1 MRIET
6 DVLTPA
12 IDAPRFVTP
21 IPGPRAQA
29 IIGRDSRVT
38 SPSYTR
44 FYPLVVDYGSGCV
57 VEDVDGNRFL
67 DFTAGI
73 AVCATGHCHPRVVAA
88 VQAQSERLLHMCGAD
103 FYYEPLADLAEKL
116 ANLAPGSDPK
126 RVFFTNSGAE
136 AVEAAFKLARFATR
150 RTQMIAFYG
159 GFHGRTFGAM
169 SLTGSKAVQRAG
181 FAPLVPG
188 VHHVPFPDCFRC
200 KGRPFGVDGFGHSC
214 ERCSAEAF
222 EALDILFR
230 RTVPADEVAAV
241 IVEPIQGEGGYL
253 VPPLSFHR
261 RLKELCARHGILYIA
276 DEVQAGM
283 GRTGRMFAC
292 EHFGVVPDIVCLA
305 KGIASGLPLGAVIAR
320 DNLMTWGPGSHA
332 NTFGGNPLACVAALE
347 TIDLLEEGLT
357 AAAAELGP
365 HLMSRLRDVATRQPL
380 IGDVRGMGLMVGVEL
395 VRDRLTKERAVSERN
410 AVLEAA
416 FRRGLVLLGCGEN
429 SIRFSPGLVVTR
441 EQIDVAVQLFE
452 EALSEIAQ

>member
-1 MRIET
+1 VI
-6 DVLTPA
+6 A
-12 IDAPRFVTP
+12 
-21 IPGPRAQA
+21 
-29 IIGRDSRVT
+29 RDSRVT

-44 FYPLVVDYGSGCV
+44 FYPLVIDHGSGCV

-116 ANLAPGSDPK
+116 AALAPGPAHK

-136 AVEAAFKLARFATR
+136 AIEAAFKLARFATR

-200 KGRPFGVDGFGHSC
+200 KGRPYGPDGFGHTC
-214 ERCSAEAF
+214 EKCSAEAF
-222 EALDILFR
+222 EALETLLR

-276 DEVQAGM
+276 DEVQSGM
-283 GRTGRMFAC
+283 GRTGRMFAS
-292 EHFGVVPDIVCLA
+292 EHFGVVPDILCLA
-305 KGIASGLPLGAVIAR
+305 KGIASGLPLGAIIAR
-320 DNLMTWGPGSHA
+320 EDLMTWGPGSHA

-365 HLMSRLRDVATRQPL
+365 HLMSRLRDVAARQPL

-395 VRDRLTKERAVSERN
+395 VRDRLTKERATHERE
-410 AVLEAA
+410 AVLQAA
-416 FRRGLVLLGCGEN
+416 FRRGLVLLGCGE
-429 SIRFSPGLVVTR
+429 STIRFCPGLVVKR
-441 EQIDVAVQLFE
+441 EQIDTAVQIFE
-452 EALSEIAQ
+452 EALADAK